1 MEADRIRRTF
11 SDFFQE
17 RGHQPVASAPLVAP
31 GDPTLLFT
39 SAGMVPF
46 KPYFLGQAA
55 PPRSRLTSTQ
65 KCFRTTDIDEVGD
78 ESHLTFFEMMGNFSL
93 GDYFKAEAQ
102 AWAWELVTK
111 VMGVPEE
118 RLVTTVFLDDDDA
131 HANWRKI
138 GVPQERIY
146 RYGEDQGNYW
156 FSGLNGPCGPCSEIH
171 YDLRPDGSH
180 PGPAADEDRY
190 LEIWN
195 LVFMQFLQG
204 ADGSRTPLPRQNIDT
219 GAGLE
224 RWAMMLQD
232 TPTLYETDVFA
243 PLLAY
248 VAERC
253 ARDYATAPAAEQSA
267 LRVVVEHGRS
277 MTFLVS
283 DGVLPSNEGRGY
295 VLRRLI
301 RRALYM
307 AHTLGIQEPL
317 LVDVAAQVRG
327 HMGDAYPEVRDQ
339 AALVDNVLSQEEQR
353 FRRTLET
360 GHTLLEEQ
368 TIPLKR
374 IFAAASAP
382 FRERALAAGAR
393 PGTLSDVATEWR
405 DALAGELRRFPDLR
419 NRPLAEVS
427 GHVVTE
433 PVEQLG
439 SQAAALTGDGVAAL
453 LDRQQA
459 ATSAVA
465 GEEAFVL
472 YDTYGFPMELTREVA
487 KAAGLGLDEAGFEGA
502 MAQQRARGQ
511 AASDFQSDA
520 AEHLFAGI
528 DGRTDF
534 LGYDSVT
541 AEGRVIALIVDGE
554 RRQRADAGPAAG
566 PASAPADVEVVL
578 DRTPFYAE
586 GGGQQ
591 GDAGR
596 LVGPGGE
603 IIVRDTQARG
613 DLQSHIGVVATGSIA
628 VGDPTQAS
636 VDLDRRHGL
645 MRNHTATHLLHAA
658 LRGVLGDHVRQAGS
672 LVAAERLRFDYTQPG
687 PPAPGDLAAVQE
699 VVNARI
705 RDDIAVGTNEMPY
718 AQALESGATAIF
730 GEKYA
735 SDVRVVEICDP
746 APHVHDCF
754 SKELCG
760 GVHVPATGFI
770 GGFQIVSDASIGAG
784 LRRIEALTGAAAGA
798 WQRERLE
805 ALQRAAQLLKT
816 PPEEVPARVQALQD
830 ELADAR
836 RRLAEVERRAGAAS
850 AGDLAARTVEV
861 AGVPLATG
869 HIAVESADALRR
881 AGDALRT
888 RMGSGVIVLATV
900 ARGRPQFLAM
910 VTPDLVAQG
919 LHAGA
924 LIKQVARV
932 AGGGGGGRPE
942 MAQAGGKDAGKVDD
956 ALAAVP
962 GILEDLVAQASS

>member
-1 MEADRIRRTF
+1 MQADRIRSTF
-11 SDFFQE
+11 REFFEQ
-17 RGHQPVASAPLVAP
+17 HDHLAVASAPLVAP

-46 KPYFLGQAA
+46 KPYFMGQAA
-55 PPRSRLTSTQ
+55 PPQPRLTSTQ

-102 AWAWELVTK
+102 AWAWDLVTK
-111 VMGVPEE
+111 VVGVPAD
-118 RLVTTVFLDDDDA
+118 RLVTTVFLDDDVA
-131 HANWRKI
+131 HENWRKI
-138 GVPQERIY
+138 GVPEDRIY

-195 LVFMQFLQG
+195 LVFMQFLQNP
-204 ADGSRTPLPRQNIDT
+204 DGSRTPLPKQNIDT

-253 ARDYATAPAAEQSA
+253 ARDYATAPDAEQSA

-327 HMGDAYPEVRDQ
+327 HMGDAYPEIRDQ
-339 AALVDNVLSQEEQR
+339 AALVDNVLAQEEQR

-374 IFAAASAP
+374 VFAATSAP
-382 FRERALAAGAR
+382 FHERARAAAGTEALA
-393 PGTLSDVATEWR
+393 GVATEWR
-405 DALAGELRRFPDLR
+405 DALAGELRGFSDLR
-419 NRPLAEVS
+419 NRPLADLS
-427 GHVVTE
+427 QRLALA
-433 PVEQLG
+433 PVERLAG
-439 SQAAALTGDGVAAL
+439 AEEAPDGDALAAL
-453 LDRQQA
+453 LDRQRA
-459 ATSAVA
+459 ATQAVA

-487 KAAGLGLDEAGFEGA
+487 RAAGLGLDESGFESA
-502 MAQQRARGQ
+502 MAQQRSRGQ
-511 AASDFQSDA
+511 AASEFQTDA

-534 LGYDSVT
+534 LGYDSVA
-541 AEGRVIALIVDGE
+541 AEGRVLALIVDGE
-554 RRQRADAGPAAG
+554 RRQRVEVGEPG
-566 PASAPADVEVVL
+566 EEAPLEVVL

-591 GDAGR
+591 GDSGR

-603 IIVRDTQARG
+603 IAVGDTQPRG
-613 DLQSHIGVVATGSIA
+613 DLQTHLGTLAAGSIA
-628 VGDPTQAS
+628 VGDPVQAT
-636 VDLDRRHGL
+636 VDLERRHGL

-658 LRGVLGDHVRQAGS
+658 LRAVLGDHVRQAGS
-672 LVAAERLRFDYTQPG
+672 LVAPDRLRFDYTQPG
-687 PPAPGDLAAVQE
+687 APAAAELADVQE
-699 VVNARI
+699 LVNARI

-718 AQALESGATAIF
+718 AQALESGAIAIF

-760 GVHVPATGFI
+760 GVHAPATGFV
-770 GGFQIVSDASIGAG
+770 GAFQIVSDASIGAG

-798 WQRERLE
+798 WQRRRLE
-805 ALQRAAQLLKT
+805 SLQHTAQLLKT

-836 RRLAEVERRAGAAS
+836 RRLAEIERQAGAAS
-850 AGDLAARTVEV
+850 AGDLAADTVEV

-869 HIAVESADALRR
+869 HIEVESSDALRR
-881 AGDALRT
+881 AGDELRT

-900 ARGRPQFLAM
+900 AGGKPQFLSM
-910 VTPDLVAQG
+910 ITPDLVERG

-942 MAQAGGKDAGKVDD
+942 MAQAGGKDPGRVDD

-962 GILEDLVAQASS
+962 AILQRLIDEQGR